1 MTHRKD
7 AGPLLVSDFSAF
19 AHHKPLEICACFW
32 LREIPNDL
40 CGEEA
45 FLQLYMRQEG
55 ELLQAH
61 GANKTAGRLTLCQP
75 GQEAVLGGGKDD
87 MGPLRL
93 FGDLHGAKASRSSI
107 FFT

>member
-1 MTHRKD
+1 MMHLKD

-55 ELLQAH
+55 ELLQSAWPP
-61 GANKTAGRLTLCQP
+61 TRQ
-75 GQEAVLGGGKDD
+75 LGGSLSVSQVRKLYSEVAR
-87 MGPLRL
+87 M
-93 FGDLHGAKASRSSI
+93 
-107 FFT
+107 T